1 MSMSIIE
8 LRKKLR
14 YDIEHP
20 KCKRCGKEL
29 YLPEP
34 PKEMQQD
41 WGIFAWTAFVKQYV
55 KHHGWHELDNLNKNI
70 VCGDCLLPNDVPNT
84 IMLKNYNDWE
94 RKYYEWK
101 INESK

>member
-1 MSMSIIE
+1 MNIIE

-29 YLPEP
+29 HIPQP
-34 PKEMQQD
+34 PKEIQQA
-41 WGIFAWTAFVKQYV
+41 WGIFAWTAFVKQYA

-70 VCGDCLLPNDVPNT
+70 VCDDCLLPTDVPNT
-84 IMLKNYNDWE
+84 IMLKSYDDWE
-94 RKYYEWK
+94 RKYNEWK